1 MNLVE
6 SFSLTEPGYKH
17 LVKSP
22 MNYIGG
28 KFRTLKQILPLIS
41 GNINTFVDLF
51 CGGCNVAV
59 NVPSR
64 KTICNDINFRVMEI
78 FQILKD
84 TPIVLVKDY
93 IESRIK
99 EYKLSKTNEE
109 GFLKFREDYNKFP
122 NPLDLYVL
130 GCYSYNYQ
138 FRFNH
143 RLEYNSSFGK
153 NRSAFTKDMERNL
166 IEFSERIRSKNIEFS
181 SLDFMEM
188 DLSFLG
194 ENDFL
199 YADPPYIITT
209 GNYNDGNRGFKD
221 WGKVQEEYL
230 LNLLDNLNSRGV
242 RFAFSN
248 VLEHKGK
255 TNEPLLKWSERYH
268 VHDIRMFYGNCS
280 YNTKEKGGSREVLIT
295 NYEVAE

>member
-6 SFSLTEPGYKH
+6 SFSLTELGYKH

-51 CGGCNVAV
+51 CGGCNVAA

-78 FQILKD
+78 FQTLKD

-109 GFLKFREDYNKFP
+109 GFLKFREDYNKVP

-130 GCYSYNYQ
+130 GCYSYNNQY
-138 FRFNH
+138 RFNN
-143 RLEYNSSFGK
+143 RLQYNSSYGWHK
-153 NRSAFTKDMERNL
+153 AGYNENMERNL

-268 VHDIRMFYGNCS
+268 VHDIRMSYNNCS

-295 NYEVAE
+295 NYEVVG